1 MLRQRIELCLGLTGA
16 CLLGRAVSHSR
27 MEWLA
32 ATLILAGSAALARWS
47 GLRASGAADAV
58 KAANYFQS
66 VETDTLRYQAAT
78 QTLQQ
83 CETELQEQ
91 SRLIDSIR
99 AEAQRAIAEADSESE
114 FGAAIAMECEA
125 LRVIRGILRQERR
138 IYSGSHPEYQVLNR
152 VLNRKM
158 NRQRCR

>member
-1 MLRQRIELCLGLTGA
+1 
-16 CLLGRAVSHSR
+16 

-47 GLRASGAADAV
+47 GLRASRAADAV